1 MANTAPQDPDF
12 HARSEQCLKALQQ
25 RLDTFDPDELEADL
39 ASGVLRI
46 ALPQRRTCILNRQAA
61 ASQIWMAEG
70 ASAWHFTFEEATGSW
85 QDTKGRGS
93 LTSVLAAVLSERLG
107 RPITI

>member
-1 MANTAPQDPDF
+1 MTNSAPKDPDF

-25 RLDTFDPDELEADL
+25 RLDAFEPDELEADL

-46 ALPQRRTCILNRQAA
+46 SLPQRRTCILNRQAA

-70 ASAWHFTFEEATGSW
+70 ASAWHFAFDPSSGNW
-85 QDTKGRGS
+85 QDTKGRGE
-93 LTSVLAAVLSERLG
+93 LATILAGVLSERLG
-107 RPITI
+107 RSIAL